1 MEMINFKKIF
11 KMYGGIL
18 IGLIALIAIFS
29 FLSPSFREFNNI
41 LNIILQV
48 SIIAISAFG
57 MTFALI
63 IAGIDLSIGSTIALS
78 GTIAALLMSL
88 NVPFT
93 LAVGICLLI
102 GLFLG
107 FINGF
112 LVSKAGIPAFI
123 VTVATM
129 GIFRGIAYILTGGG
143 PVQIS
148 NAKFL
153 YIGNEKIFGIPF
165 PIILLIVVF
174 IIMNIILGKTK
185 FGRQAYIIGGNE
197 EAALY
202 SGINVKRIKIY
213 IYMIIGFLASLS
225 GIILA
230 SRLYSGQPNSA
241 NGYELD
247 AIAAAV
253 LGGTSLSG
261 GYGTIVGT
269 LIGAIIIGVINN
281 GMNLLNITY
290 FFFLIVKGIV
300 IIIAVYFDVQSKKKK
315 K

>member
-1 MEMINFKKIF
+1 MEMINFRKIL

-18 IGLIALIAIFS
+18 IGLIALIIVFS

-78 GTIAALLMSL
+78 GTTAALLL
-88 NVPFT
+88 NMKVPFA
-93 LAVGICLLI
+93 LALVLCLLMGI
-102 GLFLG
+102 ILG

-112 LVSKAGIPAFI
+112 LISKAEIPAFI

-143 PVQIS
+143 PVQIA
-148 NAKFL
+148 NEKFL
-153 YIGNEKIFGIPF
+153 YLGNEKLFGIPF
-165 PIILLIVVF
+165 PIVILIVVF
-174 IIMNIILGKTK
+174 IIMNIIVGKIK

-197 EAALY
+197 EAAMY
-202 SGINVKRIKIY
+202 SGINVKKVKVY
-213 IYMIIGFLASLS
+213 IYMLIGFLAALS

-241 NGYELD
+241 TGYELD

-261 GYGTIVGT
+261 GYGTITGT
-269 LIGAIIIGVINN
+269 FIGAIIIGVINN

-290 FFFLIVKGIV
+290 FYQLIVKGLV
-300 IIIAVYFDVQSKKKK
+300 IILAVYFDVQSKKKK

>member
-1 MEMINFKKIF
+1 MKTINFKKIF

-18 IGLIALIAIFS
+18 IGLMALIVIFS

-63 IAGIDLSIGSTIALS
+63 IAGIDLSIGSIIALS
-78 GTIAALLMSL
+78 GTTAALLL
-88 NVPFT
+88 NLGLPFPIAIV
-93 LAVGICLLI
+93 LCLIMGI
-102 GLFLG
+102 FLG

-112 LVSKAGIPAFI
+112 LISKAEIPAFI

-129 GIFRGIAYILTGGG
+129 GIFRGVAYILTGGG
-143 PVQIS
+143 PIQIT
-148 NAKFL
+148 NEKFL
-153 YIGNEKIFGIPF
+153 YLGNEKLFGIPF
-165 PIILLIVVF
+165 PIIILIVVF
-174 IIMNIILGKTK
+174 IIMNIVLGKTK
-185 FGRQAYIIGGNE
+185 FGRQSYIIGGNE

-202 SGINVKRIKIY
+202 SGINVKKVKIH
-213 IYMIIGFLASLS
+213 IYMLIGFLASLS

-261 GYGTIVGT
+261 GYGTIAGT

-290 FFFLIVKGIV
+290 FYQLIVKGLV
-300 IIIAVYFDVQSKKKK
+300 IIMAVYFDVQSKKKK

>member
-1 MEMINFKKIF
+1 MEMINSKKIF

-18 IGLIALIAIFS
+18 IGLIALIAVFS

-78 GTIAALLMSL
+78 GTTAALLL
-88 NVPFT
+88 NMKVPFA
-93 LAVGICLLI
+93 LAIVLCLLMGI
-102 GLFLG
+102 FLG

-112 LVSKAGIPAFI
+112 LISKAEIPAFI

-148 NAKFL
+148 NEKFL
-153 YIGNEKIFGIPF
+153 YLGNEKLFGIPF
-165 PIILLIVVF
+165 PIIILIVVF
-174 IIMNIILGKTK
+174 IIMSIVLGKTK
-185 FGRQAYIIGGNE
+185 FGRQSYIIGGNE

-202 SGINVKRIKIY
+202 SGINVKKVKVY
-213 IYMIIGFLASLS
+213 IYMLIGFLASLS

-241 NGYELD
+241 TGYELD

-261 GYGTIVGT
+261 GYGTITGT
-269 LIGAIIIGVINN
+269 IIGAIIIGVINN

-290 FFFLIVKGIV
+290 FYQLIVKGLV
-300 IIIAVYFDVQSKKKK
+300 IILAVYFDVQSKKKK

>member
-1 MEMINFKKIF
+1 MEMINSKKIF

-18 IGLIALIAIFS
+18 IGLIALIAVFS

-57 MTFALI
+57 MTLALI

-78 GTIAALLMSL
+78 GTTAALLL
-88 NVPFT
+88 NMKVPFA
-93 LAVGICLLI
+93 LAIVLCLLMGI
-102 GLFLG
+102 FLG

-112 LVSKAGIPAFI
+112 LISKAEIPAFI

-148 NAKFL
+148 NEKFL
-153 YIGNEKIFGIPF
+153 YLGNEKLFGIPF
-165 PIILLIVVF
+165 PIIILIVVF
-174 IIMNIILGKTK
+174 IIMSIVLGKTK
-185 FGRQAYIIGGNE
+185 FGRQSYIIGGNE

-202 SGINVKRIKIY
+202 SGINVKKVKVY
-213 IYMIIGFLASLS
+213 IYMLIGFLASLS

-241 NGYELD
+241 TGYELD

-261 GYGTIVGT
+261 GYGTITGT
-269 LIGAIIIGVINN
+269 IIGAIIIGVINN

-290 FFFLIVKGIV
+290 FYQLIVKGLV
-300 IIIAVYFDVQSKKKK
+300 IILAVYFDVQSKKKK